1 MKKNHFLKKFAS
13 LNLFFWSMIWIMI
26 ITTLGTIEQK
36 NIGLFAAQEKYFSS
50 MYFTFYGIPLPGG
63 GTVLTILTIGLFSQ
77 LAFNTKYH
85 VKRKLGVVLTHIGAA
100 ILLIGSYITYFFAVE
115 GSVIIKEGQVED
127 SIQDYKKHEIVII
140 DSNHTP
146 LFSSPL
152 VKGNN
157 PRIINQQITLTRITP
172 YLNCLIHENSAPKDQ
187 EIGFARLFRFSQDQT
202 EKSQEICSEIEFQ
215 HKNNRSIYR
224 IFLNMPKQQSIEIDD
239 KLYTLK
245 LQSKRVQLPF
255 KIKLI
260 DFEKKFHQ
268 GTMISKSFKSFVEI
282 YDGELVFNR
291 VIEMNAPLRY
301 KGYTFYQSSFSEN
314 SEGEM
319 SELAVVK
326 NQAQWFPYLSSIILC
341 LGILVHLIIKATE
354 TGKNE

>member
-1 MKKNHFLKKFAS
+1 
-13 LNLFFWSMIWIMI
+13 MI

-115 GSVIIKEGQVED
+115 GSMIIREGQVED

-152 VKGNN
+152 V
-157 PRIINQQITLTRITP
+157 
-172 YLNCLIHENSAPKDQ
+172 NCLIHENSAPKDQ

-326 NQAQWFPYLSSIILC
+326 NLAQWFPYLSSIILC